1 MHSGVSEEEIERL
14 ICITHIHEAAIK
26 DEEIN
31 QMLLSFY
38 DKVCE
43 VAKDKGIRFSI
54 IDRSLMVSE
63 NVELNR

>member
-1 MHSGVSEEEIERL
+1 MDSKTHEEEVERL

-26 DEEIN
+26 DQEIN

-43 VAKDKGIRFSI
+43 VAKEKGIRVSI
-54 IDRSLMVSE
+54 VDTALIFPE
-63 NVELNR
+63 NGN